1 DVGELESWLNRCNN
15 GHRQY
20 STRDDFLALPSG
32 FRLIDVK
39 RGCVITAKS
48 DPIYCALSYVWGGEN
63 QGTRTSYRKIKVR
76 PYRAF
81 SGLHKIML
89 CIPDTL
95 CRYLHLSQNY
105 LRVDCLCILQ
115 DGEEDK
121 HNQISSM
128 DVVYNLAL
136 LTIVAAAGDG
146 ANAGLR
152 PFNSPRF
159 VHRRSFNSHLSFHV
173 ETISGIY
180 FVSCLSP
187 QIATE
192 IIAESKWASR
202 GWTLQEYI
210 LSKRMVVFTGRYVF
224 FHCK

>member
-1 DVGELESWLNRCNN
+1 MN
-15 GHRQY
+15 
-20 STRDDFLALPSG
+20 
-32 FRLIDVK
+32 
-39 RGCVITAKS
+39 
-48 DPIYCALSYVWGGEN
+48 
-63 QGTRTSYRKIKVR
+63 
-76 PYRAF
+76 
-81 SGLHKIML
+81 
-89 CIPDTL
+89 
-95 CRYLHLSQNY
+95 
-105 LRVDCLCILQ
+105 
-115 DGEEDK
+115 
-121 HNQISSM
+121 
-128 DVVYNLAL
+128 VVYNLAL

-152 PFNSPRF
+152 PFNSPR
-159 VHRRSFNSHLSFHV
+159 FNSHLSFHV

-224 FHCK
+224 FHCKEALWAEDFGLQFLSFRDNWPG